1 MSESSSL
8 KITNGIKSLIDQLPN
23 ISYGNYVIP
32 NLNIEEYG
40 SGQEA
45 YDLLKK
51 KFNDLD
57 FTTTTEFLDLD
68 KEIRK
73 QKREIKK
80 LEVKHT
86 NLNEIIGEQ
95 SNGKAGSIA
104 NLILISLREEI
115 KQLIEKRD
123 TLVNYNK
130 LFLITDN
137 H

>member
-51 KFNDLD
+51 
-57 FTTTTEFLDLD
+57 
-68 KEIRK
+68 
-73 QKREIKK
+73 
-80 LEVKHT
+80 
-86 NLNEIIGEQ
+86 NLMI
-95 SNGKAGSIA
+95 
-104 NLILISLREEI
+104 
-115 KQLIEKRD
+115 
-123 TLVNYNK
+123 
-130 LFLITDN
+130 
-137 H
+137 